1 MASSSDP
8 MAASRLA
15 RAQRVHSDVVPWL
28 APLAILTTEDI
39 ALRLF
44 FRRISILGADHL
56 PADGPVLLAPTHRA
70 RWDALIL
77 PKAAGRRVSGRDCR
91 FMVTTTEMSGLQGWF
106 LHRLGCFAID
116 QSKPGTASLRY
127 ALDLL
132 ADQQQVVLF
141 PEGRINRDGAP
152 ITVAPGLPRLASLA
166 QTKGLGSVPVIP
178 IGIAYSR
185 RLPRWGDCAA
195 LCFGPQLRLEGSGK
209 AAALALAER
218 IQKGMRSAEEAARS
232 CIVAGENEA

>member
-1 MASSSDP
+1 
-8 MAASRLA
+8 
-15 RAQRVHSDVVPWL
+15 
-28 APLAILTTEDI
+28 
-39 ALRLF
+39 
-44 FRRISILGADHL
+44 
-56 PADGPVLLAPTHRA
+56 
-70 RWDALIL
+70 
-77 PKAAGRRVSGRDCR
+77 
-91 FMVTTTEMSGLQGWF
+91 MVTTTEMSGLQGWF
-106 LHRLGCFAID
+106 LRRLGCFAID

-141 PEGRINRDGAP
+141 PEGRINRDRAP

-185 RLPRWGDCAA
+185 RLPRWGDSAA
-195 LCFGPQLRLEGSGK
+195 LCFGPQLHLEGSGK
-209 AAALALAER
+209 AAAVALAER
-218 IQKGMRSAEEAARS
+218 IQQGMRSAEEAARS